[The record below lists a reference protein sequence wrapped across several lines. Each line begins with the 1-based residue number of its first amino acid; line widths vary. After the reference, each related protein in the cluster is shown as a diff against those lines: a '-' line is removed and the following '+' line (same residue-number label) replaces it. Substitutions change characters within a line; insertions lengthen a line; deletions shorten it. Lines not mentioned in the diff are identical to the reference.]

1 MSDIKEIKEENINS
15 VSGGLLVN
23 DDSKRQGW
31 HCSECHYWFG
41 DTSMFDVNGNIRDEQ
56 CPVCNKTVKI
66 YYKDTNK

>member
-1 MSDIKEIKEENINS
+1 M
-15 VSGGLLVN
+15 N

-31 HCSECHYWFG
+31 HCSECYYWFG
-41 DTSMFDVNGNIRDEQ
+41 DTSMFDVDGNIRDEQ